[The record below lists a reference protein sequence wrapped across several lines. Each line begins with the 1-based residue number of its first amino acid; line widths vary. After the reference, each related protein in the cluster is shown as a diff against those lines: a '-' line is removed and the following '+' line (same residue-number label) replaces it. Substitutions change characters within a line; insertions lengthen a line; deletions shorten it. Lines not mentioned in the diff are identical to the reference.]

1 MSGANELS
9 RDVDIDISGLFTELR
24 RKLWLVVGVPLVVG
38 AGLFVLFAGMDPSY
52 KSSARIII
60 EKRESIFTRQKDGD
74 LAISG
79 NQFDEQAVG
88 SQVQVLDSDDLAL
101 KVITRLNL
109 IENPEFNSPPS
120 FLGNIMALAGG
131 GNGNAA
137 SPQERVLKEFRSRLM
152 VYAVEKSRVIAIE
165 FWAHDRKLAQEVP
178 NALADEYLALTKQS
192 QLQSTEDATGW
203 LGPEIEELRTKL
215 RESEAKVAEY
225 RANSDILIGNNNAL
239 LSTQQLS
246 EVSSEL
252 SRVRGDRSEAEGKIV
267 AIRAA
272 LDKGGSLD
280 VIPEV
285 MASQLVQRLREREVS
300 LQAQISEVS
309 TSLGPNHPRLKA
321 LKSQA
326 GDFSGQIRSEAQ
338 NILSSLENNVDLL
351 RRQEAVLIQEVNRL
365 KAESSRVGEAEVE
378 LRALEREANA
388 QRALLETY
396 LTRYREAAS
405 RTSRDYLPIDARIIS
420 RAVMP
425 ASSFFPKVI
434 PFTLAGVV
442 MSLVLVV
449 VGILASA
456 LLSGKALKAVGTVAP
471 SMVPE
476 RIELEPVMQDPV
488 RAAHPVQPVQ
498 ARTAAR
504 AANAAVPVPVAF
516 LGEVEAPSM
525 YAGDEAL
532 ADTRRGAANDP
543 EVFGHDETVLAIA
556 NMGHSRIAAI
566 SPGGDAGSETTWE
579 IARLLADAGNS
590 VLVVDLTG
598 NAVTT
603 REFLGTTNAAGISDL
618 LARAVALPGAIYAD
632 RYSPAHI
639 IPAGTERETAPDAIG
654 ELSRICAGVSHDY
667 DFVVFDCGYAGPEGL
682 DNIADEETIILVNA
696 EGASRAET
704 KLAQTALR
712 DAGYNDAVTVQL
724 GANLRRNGRAA
735 VA

>member
-9 RDVDIDISGLFTELR
+9 RDVDIDISGLFAELR
-24 RKLWLVVGVPLVVG
+24 RKLWLVIAVPLVVG
-38 AGLFVLFAGMDPSY
+38 AGLFVFFAGMDPSY

-60 EKRESIFTRQKDGD
+60 EKRESIFTRQSNGD
-74 LAISG
+74 VTLSG

-88 SQVQVLDSDDLAL
+88 SQVEVLASDDLAL
-101 KVITRLNL
+101 KVINRLNL
-109 IENPEFNSPPS
+109 IENPEFNAPPS
-120 FLGNIMALAGG
+120 FLGNLLAMAGSG
-131 GNGNAA
+131 TGSGA
-137 SPQERVLKEFRSRLM
+137 SPQERLLKEFRSRLL

-178 NALADEYLALTKQS
+178 NALADEYLAFTKQA

-203 LGPEIEELRTKL
+203 LGPEIEELRARV

-225 RANSDILIGNNNAL
+225 RANSDILVGNNNAL

-252 SRVRGDRSEAEGKIV
+252 SRVRGDRSAAEGKIV

-300 LQAQISEVS
+300 LQAQISELG

-326 GDFSGQIRSEAQ
+326 GDFSGQIRTEAR

-351 RRQEAVLIQEVNRL
+351 RRQESVLIQEVNRL

-378 LRALEREANA
+378 LRALEREAAA
-388 QRALLETY
+388 QRELLETY

-442 MSLVLVV
+442 MALVLVV
-449 VGILASA
+449 VGVLAAA

-476 RIELEPVMQDPV
+476 RIELEPVMQDET
-488 RAAHPVQPVQ
+488 RAVPPGRPVQPG
-498 ARTAAR
+498 AAER
-504 AANAAVPVPVAF
+504 AANAPVPVPVA
-516 LGEVEAPSM
+516 LLAEVQAPSM
-525 YAGDEAL
+525 YAGN
-532 ADTRRGAANDP
+532 DTPNRPGAANDP
-543 EVFGHDETVLAIA
+543 EMFGHEETVLAIA
-556 NMGHSRIAAI
+556 NMGRATIAAI
-566 SPGGDAGSETTWE
+566 SPGGDAGSATTWE
-579 IARLLADAGNS
+579 MARLLADAGNS
-590 VLVVDLTG
+590 VVVIDLTG
-598 NAVTT
+598 SAVTT
-603 REFLGTTNAAGISDL
+603 LEFLGTNKAAGISDL
-618 LARAVALPGAIYAD
+618 LARAVTLPNAIFAD
-632 RYSPAHI
+632 RGSPAHI
-639 IPAGTERETAPDAIG
+639 IPAGTGRDAVPDAMN
-654 ELSRICAGVSHDY
+654 ELSRIAATLSRDY
-667 DFVVFDCGYAGPEGL
+667 EFVVFDCGYAGPEGL
-682 DNIADEETIILVNA
+682 ENIADEETIIVVNA
-696 EGASRAET
+696 EGASRAEM
-704 KLAQTALR
+704 KHAETALR
-712 DAGYNDAVTVQL
+712 AAGYKDAVTVRL
-724 GANLRRNGRAA
+724 GAELRKGRAA

>member
-9 RDVDIDISGLFTELR
+9 RDVDIDISGLFSELR
-24 RKLWLVVGVPLVVG
+24 RKLWLVIGIPLIVG
-38 AGLFVLFAGMDPSY
+38 AGLFVFFAGMDPSY

-60 EKRESIFTRQKDGD
+60 EKRESIFTRQAGGD
-74 LAISG
+74 VAVSG

-88 SQVQVLDSDDLAL
+88 SQVEVLASDDLAL
-101 KVITRLNL
+101 KVINRLNL
-109 IENPEFNSPPS
+109 IENPEFNAPPS
-120 FLGNIMALAGG
+120 FLGNLLSMAGSGTGSGAT
-131 GNGNAA
+131 
-137 SPQERVLKEFRSRLM
+137 PQERVLNEFRSRLV

-178 NALADEYLALTKQS
+178 NALADEYLAFTKQS

-203 LGPEIEELRTKL
+203 LGPEIEELRAKV

-225 RANSDILIGNNNAL
+225 RANSDILVGNNNAL

-252 SRVRGDRSEAEGKIV
+252 SRVRGDRSAAEGKIV

-300 LQAQISEVS
+300 LQAQISELS

-326 GDFSGQIRSEAQ
+326 GDFSGQIRNEAQ

-378 LRALEREANA
+378 LRALEREATA
-388 QRALLETY
+388 QRELLETY

-434 PFTLAGVV
+434 PFTLAGAV
-442 MSLVLVV
+442 MSLVLAV
-449 VGILASA
+449 VGVLAAA

-476 RIELEPVMQDPV
+476 RIEIEPVMHEQV
-488 RAAHPVQPVQ
+488 RAPRPVQPETRAV
-498 ARTAAR
+498 AR
-504 AANAAVPVPVAF
+504 AANAPVPVPVSV
-516 LGEVEAPSM
+516 LGEVDTPSM
-525 YAGDEAL
+525 YAGENVQNEP
-532 ADTRRGAANDP
+532 RRGAANDP
-543 EVFGHDETVLAIA
+543 EVFGHEETVLAIA
-556 NMGHSRIAAI
+556 NMGRASIAAI
-566 SPGGDAGSETTWE
+566 SPGGDAGSPTTWE

-590 VLVVDLTG
+590 VLVIDLTG
-598 NAVTT
+598 SAVTT
-603 REFLGTTNAAGISDL
+603 REFLGTTNAAGVSDL
-618 LARAVALPGAIYAD
+618 LARSARLPNVIFAD
-632 RYSPAHI
+632 RKSSAHI
-639 IPAGTERETAPDAIG
+639 IPAGTSRDAAPDAIA
-654 ELSRICAGVSHDY
+654 ELSRIAAIVSRDY
-667 DFVVFDCGYAGPEGL
+667 DFVVFDCGFAGPDGL
-682 DNIADEETIILVNA
+682 ENITDEETIVLVNA
-696 EGASRAET
+696 EGASRVEAKLAET
-704 KLAQTALR
+704 SLR
-712 DAGYNDAVTVQL
+712 AAGYQDAVTVQL
-724 GANLRRNGRAA
+724 GADLRNGKAA